1 LPSVLEEK
9 LNSNCFH
16 ALKLNSHKSLSSLP
30 RGFLSDIFIFLYER
44 LKMVLTFELSQRG
57 AKSRT
62 TIRPILKRVQDEA
75 EIIPKEP
82 GQVMLPREAI
92 IVIR

>member
-1 LPSVLEEK
+1 M
-9 LNSNCFH
+9 
-16 ALKLNSHKSLSSLP
+16 
-30 RGFLSDIFIFLYER
+30 G
-44 LKMVLTFELSQRG
+44 LTFAVSQRG

-62 TIRPILKRVQDEA
+62 KIRLVLKRVLDKA

-92 IVIR
+92 IAIR

>member
-1 LPSVLEEK
+1 M
-9 LNSNCFH
+9 
-16 ALKLNSHKSLSSLP
+16 
-30 RGFLSDIFIFLYER
+30 G
-44 LKMVLTFELSQRG
+44 LTFAPSQRG

-62 TIRPILKRVQDEA
+62 TIRQILKRVQDEA

-92 IVIR
+92 IANR